1 MRRFDA
7 IIVAVITMVLIVGLA
22 AISWETVRAAR
33 GLLLPALDQKADT
46 VARSVAS
53 LVDEAAAI
61 GIPLDRLVRADDVL
75 DQALAENP
83 EFAFLA
89 IRDAEGR
96 VVASARAAEVP
107 EAALTA
113 ATPDIQTTAA
123 PVREGAPEY
132 GTVVVGTPVAVA
144 RTVLRD
150 LGLDVAVLLVVAVL
164 VALELIAFAFSLS
177 STALVRGLA
186 RRLDSLRGEDFRPH
200 PPVSGSGPLADEV
213 TAVDAEVTRVR
224 TEHARLRDAA
234 VAAGDAEALGALD
247 GLAARTKLNAVRHT
261 PAVSLVAVRAPVF
274 LFFFAEELTRP
285 FLPSFIKSVAQPVAG
300 LSTEMVIAIPIIL
313 FMLIVAL
320 GQPVLNTW
328 TERFGRARSLRAG
341 ALVAMAGYL
350 GTSVATDIM
359 ELIAFRTITAIG
371 FGTVFV
377 AAQGYIVGRTGIANR
392 ARGIGLFVSAIMAA
406 MLCGPP
412 IGGIVADRLGVNAAF
427 VMSAAMAFVAYV
439 CAYVALPKDAPDR
452 SALARGVR
460 LRDVGVVLS
469 QPVLF
474 LLIVGCAVPAKMMLI
489 GLVMYYLPLDL
500 ANAFEPAVIGRV
512 LMLYGLA
519 MLIIVPL
526 VSRLSDEGT
535 RRVPYVVLGG
545 LLGGTSVVHLFLWP
559 EPWGAA
565 LMVLQIGIAQ
575 GISTTPQSALVGEL
589 GKRILPDLSEG
600 GLYGVF
606 RLVERLGTAIGP
618 AFVGAIWGTWG
629 GEAAVVFTAAV
640 VVAGALLFGLATV
653 VAGGRPMVTARVS

>member
-1 MRRFDA
+1 VRRFDA
-7 IIVAVITMVLIVGLA
+7 AIMAVITAVLIAGLA

-53 LVDEAAAI
+53 LVDEAATV
-61 GIPLDRLVRADDVL
+61 GIPLDRLVRAEEVL
-75 DQALAENP
+75 EEALTENP

-89 IRDAEGR
+89 IRDGSGR
-96 VVASARAAEVP
+96 IVASAREADVP
-107 EAALTA
+107 EAALTEV
-113 ATPDIQTTAA
+113 TPEIQLTEA
-123 PVREGAPEY
+123 PVRAGAPEY
-132 GTVVVGTPVAVA
+132 GAVVVGTPVAVA

-186 RRLDSLRGEDFRPH
+186 GRLDSLRREDFRLH
-200 PPVSGSGPLADEV
+200 PPVPGTGPLAEELS
-213 TAVDAEVTRVR
+213 AVDAEVARVR
-224 TEHARLRDAA
+224 SDHLRLREAA
-234 VAAGDAEALGALD
+234 AAAGDAGAVAALD
-247 GLAARTKLNAVRHT
+247 SLAARTGLSAVRHT
-261 PAVSLVAVRAPVF
+261 PSVSLVAVRAPVF

-285 FLPSFIKSVAQPVAG
+285 FLPSFIKSLAQPVAG

-320 GQPVLNTW
+320 GQPILNTW

-341 ALVAMAGYL
+341 ALIAIVGYL
-350 GTSVATDIM
+350 GTSQATDIV
-359 ELIAFRTITAIG
+359 ELIGFRTITAIG

-377 AAQGYIVGRTGIANR
+377 AAQGYIVDRTGAANR

-427 VMSAAMAFVAYV
+427 VMSAAMALVAYI
-439 CAYVALPKDAPDR
+439 CAYVALPKDPAAR
-452 SALARGVR
+452 SGTARGVR
-460 LRDVGVVLS
+460 LRDVGVVLA

-500 ANAFEPAVIGRV
+500 AAAFEPAVIGRV

-519 MLIIVPL
+519 MLVIVPL
-526 VSRLSDEGT
+526 VSRLSDEGS

-545 LLGGTSVVHLFLWP
+545 ILGGTSVVHLFLWP

-606 RLVERLGTAIGP
+606 RLVERLGTAAGP
-618 AFVGAIWGTWG
+618 AFVGWIWGVWG
-629 GEAAVVFTAAV
+629 GETAVIVTAGVAI
-640 VVAGALLFGLATV
+640 AGALLFGLAAAL
-653 VAGGRPMVTARVS
+653 AGRRPIMAAEAS